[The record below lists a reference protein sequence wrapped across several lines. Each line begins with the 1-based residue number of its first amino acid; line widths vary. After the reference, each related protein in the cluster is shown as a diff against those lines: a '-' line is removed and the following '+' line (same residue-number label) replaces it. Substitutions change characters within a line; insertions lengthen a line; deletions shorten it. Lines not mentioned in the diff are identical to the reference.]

1 MSFNETLRV
10 LEGKQICSKP
20 NRMQDNRIQIQDE
33 LYNCEVR
40 WAHPLAPLHIPP
52 PPPSPSYN
60 QPYLPSHPRWPLPPT
75 GLNECTLLHVEGV
88 ARLAWYIPLAN
99 LHPSVLT
106 S

>member
-1 MSFNETLRV
+1 MSFNETLWV

-20 NRMQDNRIQIQDE
+20 NRMRDNRVQIRDE

-52 PPPSPSYN
+52 PPYN
-60 QPYLPSHPRWPLPPT
+60 QPYPPSHPWWPSPPT
-75 GLNECTLLHVEGV
+75 GLNECTSLHVEGT
-88 ARLAWYIPLAN
+88 ARSAWYVLLAN
-99 LHPSVLT
+99 SHPSVST